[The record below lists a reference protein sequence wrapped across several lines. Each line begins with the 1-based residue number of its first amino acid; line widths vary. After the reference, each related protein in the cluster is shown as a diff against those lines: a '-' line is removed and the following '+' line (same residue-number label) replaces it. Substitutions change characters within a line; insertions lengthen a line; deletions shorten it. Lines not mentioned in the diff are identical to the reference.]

1 MNDANNDVI
10 AAWRSDAGDSNP
22 AGPLFIS
29 GEFAEA
35 DIAGESEA
43 ISMITSVC
51 TGCGTI
57 QCC

>member
-1 MNDANNDVI
+1 MNEHNDMV
-10 AAWRSDAGDSNP
+10 AAWRNDAGADNP

-35 DIAGESEA
+35 DIAGDNE
-43 ISMITSVC
+43 IITRNTSAC

>member
-1 MNDANNDVI
+1 MNDHDQV
-10 AAWRSDAGDSNP
+10 AAWRSEAGEHNP
-22 AGPLFIS
+22 AGPLFIG

-35 DIAGESEA
+35 DISGDIAA
-43 ISMITSVC
+43 ATFLTSGC

>member
-1 MNDANNDVI
+1 MSDNDVV
-10 AAWRSDAGDSNP
+10 AAWRNEAGGDNP
-22 AGPLFIS
+22 AGPLFIG

-35 DIAGESEA
+35 DIAGDSEA
-43 ISMITSVC
+43 VSMITSVC